1 MGFEMKAGT
10 GGLVV
15 RIQEAQFEVKWPYNG
30 WKSII
35 FVGLLLKKKKLSQ
48 ISISQTLNV
57 WFSVLR
63 NFHERYL
70 TSVYP
75 LFINYGH
82 SYK

>member
-35 FVGLLLKKKKLSQ
+35 FVGLLLKKKKTVSD
-48 ISISQTLNV
+48 LNFTDSECLV
-57 WFSVLR
+57 LCLEKFS
-63 NFHERYL
+63 
-70 TSVYP
+70 
-75 LFINYGH
+75 
-82 SYK
+82 